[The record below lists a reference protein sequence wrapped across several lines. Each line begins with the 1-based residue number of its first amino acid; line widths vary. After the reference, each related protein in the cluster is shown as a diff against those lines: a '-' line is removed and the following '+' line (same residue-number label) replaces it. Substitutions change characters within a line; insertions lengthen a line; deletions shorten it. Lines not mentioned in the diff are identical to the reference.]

1 MDVNGI
7 LIAAGII
14 GGVGVMV
21 GILLGRASK
30 VFHVEENKVEKAV
43 REALPGNN
51 CGACGF
57 PGCDGLAKAIAEG
70 KAPANACPVG
80 GTPVG
85 EKVAAILA
93 EAGGSKMDADSKEE
107 AKQPE
112 RKVALVHCKGDCDK
126 AKDVFEYVGPA
137 VCSIAV
143 NTPNSGPK
151 ACRFGCL
158 GYGECASVCEF
169 GAISLVDGIAVVDP
183 EKCVACGKCV
193 AACPRH
199 IISLVPASKSHHI
212 MCNSQDRG
220 PDVKKACEV
229 GCLGCT
235 MCVKQCPKEAI
246 EMKGNLPVID
256 YEKCVNCGLCAKKC
270 PAKSI
275 S

>member
-14 GGVGVMV
+14 GGVGILV

-30 VFHVEENKVEKAV
+30 IFHVEENETEKAV
-43 REALPGNN
+43 REVLPGNN
-51 CGACGF
+51 CGACGY

-70 KAPANACPVG
+70 KAPTNACPVG
-80 GTPVG
+80 GAAVA
-85 EKVAAILA
+85 EKVAAIVG
-93 EAGGSKMDADSKEE
+93 GGSE
-107 AKQPE
+107 QPSE
-112 RKVALVHCKGDCDK
+112 RMVALVHCKGDCDK
-126 AKDVFEYVGPA
+126 AKDAYAYVGPE

-151 ACRFGCL
+151 ACRYGCL
-158 GYGECASVCEF
+158 GFGECVSVCEF
-169 GAISLVDGIAVVDP
+169 GAISLQDGIAVIDP
-183 EKCVACGKCV
+183 EKCVACGKCI
-193 AACPRH
+193 AACPRR
-199 IISLVPASKSHHI
+199 IISLVPVSKSHHI
-212 MCNSQDRG
+212 LCNSQEKGLEVRN
-220 PDVKKACEV
+220 ACSV

-235 MCVKQCPKEAI
+235 MCVKQCPREAI
-246 EMKGNLPVID
+246 EMKGNLPVIN

>member
-14 GGVGVMV
+14 GGVGILV

-30 VFHVEENKVEKAV
+30 VFHVEENETEKAV
-43 REALPGNN
+43 REVLPGNN
-51 CGACGF
+51 CGACGY

-70 KAPANACPVG
+70 QAPTNACPVG
-80 GTPVG
+80 GAPVA
-85 EKVAAILA
+85 EKVAAIVGGGA
-93 EAGGSKMDADSKEE
+93 E
-107 AKQPE
+107 QPTE
-112 RKVALVHCKGDCDK
+112 RNVALVHCKGDCDK
-126 AKDVFEYVGPA
+126 AQDAYAYVGPE

-143 NTPNSGPK
+143 NAPNSGPK

-158 GYGECASVCEF
+158 GYGECVSVCEF
-169 GAISLVDGIAVVDP
+169 GAISLQDGIAVIDP

-193 AACPRH
+193 ATCPRH
-199 IISLVPASKSHHI
+199 LISLVPESKAHHI
-212 MCNSQDRG
+212 MCNSQEKG
-220 PDVKKACEV
+220 VEVKKACTV
-229 GCLGCT
+229 GFLGCT

-246 EMKGNLPVID
+246 EMKGNLPVIN
-256 YEKCVNCGLCAKKC
+256 YGKCVNCGLCAKKC